1 MGQGDQK
8 AKFAPSHHTSF
19 CAVTRQYYSNIS
31 MRQCPHE
38 AVQRKYG
45 AGCKV
50 SVYTCKRCQYGK
62 RHPLT
67 DAWGCDYKP
76 NDTPNNSP

>member
-19 CAVTRQYYSNIS
+19 CAVTRQYYPDIS

-50 SVYTCKRCQYGK
+50 SVYVCAKCQYGVK
-62 RHPLT
+62 HKLF
-67 DAWGCDYKP
+67 AGWGCCYGK
-76 NDTPNNSP
+76 NGE

>member
-8 AKFAPSHHTSF
+8 PKYTPSHHTSF
-19 CAVTRQYYSNIS
+19 CAVTRQYYADIL

-50 SVYTCKRCQYGK
+50 SVYVCQKCKFGVKHKLFAGYGCGYEK
-62 RHPLT
+62 EV
-67 DAWGCDYKP
+67 GG
-76 NDTPNNSP
+76 SS

>member
-8 AKFAPSHHTSF
+8 PKYTPSHHTSY
-19 CAVTRQYYSNIS
+19 CAVTRQYYPDIS
-31 MRQCPHE
+31 MRTCPHE

-50 SVYTCKRCQYGK
+50 SVYVCQKCQYGVK
-62 RHPLT
+62 HPLFN
-67 DAWGCDYKP
+67 GYQCSYK
-76 NDTPNNSP
+76 